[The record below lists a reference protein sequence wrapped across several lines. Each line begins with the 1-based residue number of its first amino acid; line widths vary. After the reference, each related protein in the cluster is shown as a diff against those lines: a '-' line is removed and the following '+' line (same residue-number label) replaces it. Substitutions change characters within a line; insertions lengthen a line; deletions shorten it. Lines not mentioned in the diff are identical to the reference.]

1 MLLKK
6 RAFRTFGLKTI
17 CFVVWCLCIAAQG
30 ACAKSLDSLYDS
42 FINNFEFLPEYYLKS
57 DLSAFAFQKNA
68 FFREQYLAESNTGL
82 EFMFLSYRQLLYSVW
97 DVKFKIGLG
106 EVPGNVVFSVLNIH
120 FIITPTIELRL
131 PSLNAMTGLEHQ
143 CVHEVDRKSYPVV
156 HWNAPFL
163 GIASKNMRD
172 NIYWIPLASP
182 DGWTT
187 FNRLSWYGGYYYY
200 LKEFFD
206 LATPEKLSGFNAA
219 THELRLDGRYAFYK
233 RKSWIVAFHDKIRL
247 GLYEPTPG
255 VADHSGVF
263 WREELGFE
271 SFFSKG
277 KRGGMIYCRYYFDD
291 LPDVEG
297 LPIFSKDRLLEI
309 GVSFFN

>member
-1 MLLKK
+1 MLS
-6 RAFRTFGLKTI
+6 KTQI
-17 CFVVWCLCIAAQG
+17 NPALLIKTLFTILCFCSFAPRISHAT
-30 ACAKSLDSLYDS
+30 SLDSLYNA
-42 FINNFEFLPEYYLKS
+42 FVGNFEFLPEYYLKS
-57 DLSAFAFQKNA
+57 DLSTFAFQKNA

-172 NIYWIPLASP
+172 NIYWMPLAGP
-182 DGWTT
+182 DGWTVY
-187 FNRLSWYGGYYYY
+187 NRLSWYMGYYYY
-200 LKEFFD
+200 LKEFFG

-233 RKSWIVAFHDKIRL
+233 RKSWIVALHDKFRL
-247 GLYEPTPG
+247 GRMNPRP
-255 VADHSGVF
+255 ASRP
-263 WREELGFE
+263 WR
-271 SFFSKG
+271 
-277 KRGGMIYCRYYFDD
+277 
-291 LPDVEG
+291 
-297 LPIFSKDRLLEI
+297 PILAGRARL
-309 GVSFFN
+309 